1 MTRDWSDVNAR
12 VAGLSTRLLTPG
24 SLAELRAARGLAELV
39 AALASTRY
47 GPVAPAGTPTP
58 QAFEE
63 AVRRTVVDR
72 LALLDRWLGRRREAL
87 RVVYEDE
94 ERRSIRALLR
104 GAAQGAPAEQR
115 LSGLIPTPAL
125 TETVLERLARAPDP
139 LAVVGALEAAGHPF
153 AADLREAGVGATVD
167 LYRLELAL
175 DRGFARRAGETARH
189 PALAAY
195 VERLVDLGNAW
206 ALLLAEPPG
215 PVTAVAPDPFVEG
228 GRRIDG
234 AEFARIAAEPD
245 PWERRRMLADRFTGS
260 GLARVFDPADGPRM
274 SLEAAA
280 LDALVDEQA
289 RTKRRDPAGPA
300 PVLLY
305 ALRLRRDVVEL
316 RRILWAL
323 ALGRPRAE
331 ASRSRGAAEHRAVEA
346 GA

>member
-1 MTRDWSDVNAR
+1 MIRNWSDVNAR

-24 SLAELRAARGLAELV
+24 SLAQLRAARSLAELV

-47 GPVAPAGTPTP
+47 GPAAQAGTDTP

-63 AVRRTVVDR
+63 AVRRTVADR

-87 RVVYEDE
+87 RVLYEDE

-125 TETVLERLARAPDP
+125 TETTLERLARAPDP
-139 LAVVGALEAAGHPF
+139 LAVVDALEAADHPF
-153 AADLREAGVGATVD
+153 AADLRQAGVGATVD

-175 DRGFARRAGETARH
+175 DRAFARRAGEVARH
-189 PALAAY
+189 PALEAY
-195 VERLVDLGNAW
+195 VERLIDLGNAW

-228 GRRIDG
+228 GRRIG
-234 AEFARIAAEPD
+234 AAEFARIAAEPD
-245 PWERRRMLADRFTGS
+245 RWERRRIIAGRFAGS
-260 GLARVFDPADGPRM
+260 GLARVFDPADGPGV
-274 SLEAAA
+274 SLETAA
-280 LDALVDEQA
+280 LGALIDEQT
-289 RTKRRDPAGPA
+289 RVKRRDPAGPA

-323 ALGRPRAE
+323 ALGRPPAE
-331 ASRSRGAAEHRAVEA
+331 AGRSAGAAGHRRVEGVA
-346 GA
+346 